1 MSNVQEVFITSEVAE
16 KFKITAPYL
25 IRVAKEMDFSNAEFR
40 EAKKHTYLFS
50 VEAVDKLSKKFAGNT
65 KK

>member
-16 KFKITAPYL
+16 RLDITAPYL
-25 IRVAKEMDFSNAEFR
+25 IRVAKEMDFSDAEFR

-50 VEAVDKLSKKFAGNT
+50 KEAVEKLSVKFHGNKKE
-65 KK
+65 